1 MKRIVLALLVG
12 CVALVAARTPA
23 TAATTDEIKQLI
35 VEIAGD
41 TDVPA
46 SLALAVAKAGSGF
59 RPDHLG
65 PNGARGVMQ
74 ILPENAES
82 LGVAPSSLW
91 RAERNIELGLDIL
104 GNLLRRTEGDWQAAV
119 GAYNAGLFAA
129 GDVALERRIAE
140 TLKWERRFAEHLA
153 ARPQPGAPR
162 GTDGPVGHDD
172 WADAGARDVYAD
184 PSPDESGWQD
194 DPHGML
200 AEPYDPSLDLP
211 PEARGRDPVK
221 VIVIERTE
229 ERTVVTRR
237 PPPPPA
243 WRDRGEVRWSFPPR
257 RQVLRFG
264 ADGRIRFRP
273 NRRPG
278 NRPGNRRP
286 RW

>member
-1 MKRIVLALLVG
+1 MMRTVLALLVG
-12 CVALVAARTPA
+12 CAALVAARTPA

-46 SLALAVAKAGSGF
+46 SLALAIAKAGSGF

-153 ARPQPGAPR
+153 ARPDAPTRPGSA
-162 GTDGPVGHDD
+162 GHDD
-172 WADAGARDVYAD
+172 WADTGADTQDTFAD

-194 DPHGML
+194 DPRGML
-200 AEPYDPSLDLP
+200 AERHDPLFDLP

-229 ERTVVTRR
+229 ERTVLTRR
-237 PPPPPA
+237 RPPPPA
-243 WRDRGEVRWSFPPR
+243 WRDRGEVRWARPR
-257 RQVLRFG
+257 NRQVLRFG

-273 NRRPG
+273 NRPPG

>member
-1 MKRIVLALLVG
+1 MTSILKRAVLALFIG
-12 CVALVAARTPA
+12 AASLVAAQGPA
-23 TAATTDEIKQLI
+23 AAASDEIKQLI
-35 VEIAGD
+35 VDIAGD

-46 SLALAVAKAGSGF
+46 SLALAIAKAGSDF

-91 RAERNIELGLDIL
+91 NAERNIELGLDIL

-119 GAYNAGLFAA
+119 GAYNAGLFKT
-129 GDVALERRIAE
+129 GDVALKRRIAE

-153 ARPQPGAPR
+153 ARPPAPQPR
-162 GTDGPVGHDD
+162 GLSGHDD
-172 WADAGARDVYAD
+172 WADNGSNTLETFAD

-200 AEPYDPSLDLP
+200 AERHDPSFDLP
-211 PEARGRDPVK
+211 SEAQGRDAVK
-221 VIVIERTE
+221 IIVIERSE
-229 ERTVVTRR
+229 ERTVIDRR
-237 PPPPPA
+237 PPPA
-243 WRDRGEVRWSFPPR
+243 WRGRGEVRWSHPPR
-257 RQVLRFG
+257 RQALRFG
-264 ADGRIRFRP
+264 ADGRIRFP
-273 NRRPG
+273 PKRRPG
-278 NRPGNRRP
+278 DRRP